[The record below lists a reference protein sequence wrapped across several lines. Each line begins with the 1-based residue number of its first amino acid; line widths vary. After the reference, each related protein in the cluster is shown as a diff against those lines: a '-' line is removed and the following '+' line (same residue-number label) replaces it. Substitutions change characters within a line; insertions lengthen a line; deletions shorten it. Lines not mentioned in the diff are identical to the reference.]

1 MCTYFKTE
9 TDIAQNLIDDFFPF
23 LTVRGPFHRK
33 NFKWKNYGGTGLI
46 SEKMEVYMQNLTK
59 ERKQPPVVI
68 LQQAI
73 FYNIFTMCLWLRIIR
88 KCDQS
93 V

>member
-1 MCTYFKTE
+1 MCTCFKTE
-9 TDIAQNLIDDFFPF
+9 TDVAQNRINDLIKVKKKKKKNAVPDEF
-23 LTVRGPFHRK
+23 LKKRK
-33 NFKWKNYGGTGLI
+33 LC
-46 SEKMEVYMQNLTK
+46 MQNLMK

-73 FYNIFTMCLWLRIIR
+73 FYNIFLLCLWLRIIR
-88 KCDQS
+88 RSDQG